1 MIHRRRLPSPWSEL
15 WTLEDGRTVQL
26 RPIDPRD
33 AEPLRGAFSLLT
45 PEERRLRFL
54 HPITEMTPA
63 MAKRL
68 THLDRRREWALVVAE
83 PEPPGDALIGAV
95 VRAAIDESGRRAEFA
110 ILVTRFLA
118 HQGIGTLLMREL
130 LRWVRLKRLEAVY
143 GDVLQEN
150 STMLALCDA
159 LGFRR
164 RPAGDPGLVRVEW
177 RRDG

>member
-26 RPIDPRD
+26 RPIEPRD
-33 AEPLRGAFSLLT
+33 AGPLRGAFALLT
-45 PEERRLRFL
+45 PEERRMRFL
-54 HPITEMTPA
+54 HPITEMSEA
-63 MAKRL
+63 MARRL

-83 PEPPGDALIGAV
+83 PEPPGEALIGAV
-95 VRAAIDESGRRAEFA
+95 VRASIDDDARRAEFA

-118 HQGIGTLLMREL
+118 HQGIGTLLMKEL
-130 LRWVRLKRLEAVY
+130 IRWARLKRLDAVY

-150 STMLALCDA
+150 SAMLALCDA

-164 RPAGDPGLVRVEW
+164 RAADDPGLVRVEW
-177 RRDG
+177 RRDA